1 MRVQQAI
8 AIIQEKLEGQI
19 IGRRPDFNLA
29 HRLQI
34 RFKGKLLLL
43 TNVVIH

>member
-29 HRLQI
+29 HRLRLDKIQGNYY
-34 RFKGKLLLL
+34 F
-43 TNVVIH
+43 